1 MSSEGCSSILTAAVM
16 DGVVVEGMRV
26 PGRNFDAKPVR
37 SIECRTCVSVTRDII
52 TILRKVTKF
61 DVVFKSSMS

>member
-16 DGVVVEGMRV
+16 GGRGKGMRV

-37 SIECRTCVSVTRDII
+37 SIECQTCVSVTRDVISI
-52 TILRKVTKF
+52 YF
-61 DVVFKSSMS
+61 A